1 MIDKYLKQS
10 VFSDQEDFVQNY
22 KVIVPEHFNFA
33 YDVVDEWA
41 AKEPDKKALL
51 WTNDQGECR

>member
-41 AKEPDKKALL
+41 AKEPDKKA
-51 WTNDQGECR
+51 